1 MGKADVTGDERTETA
16 IFVSRK
22 ASSIGKF
29 LVPDVWDPNAF
40 LDQS

>member
-1 MGKADVTGDERTETA
+1 MGKEDVTGDERTEVA

-22 ASSIGKF
+22 ASSIDNF
-29 LVPDVWDPNAF
+29 LVPEVWDPNAF